1 MSYSIPEKPL
11 QKLFV
16 HLRDPPV
23 NWKIAGRSLNDRRL
37 KILLRYTPE
46 NYFNYLLILKI
57 ALSITI
63 ISFIIEFMFPFLKN
77 MDEIKHIIGVFI
89 FRFIHF
95 TAFAYYSLFVLVFK
109 IYNKNGDKRGK
120 VNIMIYLLL
129 VLLMELSWKI
139 YKYCPAS
146 YYEFKMYGVDE
157 NNYSTTFHPSL
168 YSIFREHS
176 DYIIYISGFA
186 MVVNVLYIMYNEK
199 WIDIKFRTAYFIIFG
214 YLFLNAF
221 VENRL

>member
-1 MSYSIPEKPL
+1 MFSQKYLYSVSKSLFLTSTPPS
-11 QKLFV
+11 QKMF
-16 HLRDPPV
+16 
-23 NWKIAGRSLNDRRL
+23 ASL
-37 KILLRYTPE
+37 KY
-46 NYFNYLLILKI
+46 YSLILKI
-57 ALSITI
+57 AFSTTVV
-63 ISFIIEFMFPFLKN
+63 SFIIEFVHPFLKN
-77 MDEIKHIIGVFI
+77 MDEIEHIIGVFM

-95 TAFAYYSLFVLVFK
+95 AAFVYYSLFVIVFK
-109 IYNKNGDKRGK
+109 IYHKNDNKSDANKTN
-120 VNIMIYLLL
+120 VMIYLFL

-176 DYIIYISGFA
+176 DYIIYASGIA
-186 MVVNVLYIMYNEK
+186 MVVNVLYILYNEK
-199 WIDIKFRTAYFIIFG
+199 WIDVKFKTLYFVIFG

-221 VENRL
+221 VENRMH

>member
-1 MSYSIPEKPL
+1 
-11 QKLFV
+11 V
-16 HLRDPPV
+16 
-23 NWKIAGRSLNDRRL
+23 
-37 KILLRYTPE
+37 
-46 NYFNYLLILKI
+46 ILKI
-57 ALSITI
+57 ALSTTI

-77 MDEIKHIIGVFI
+77 MDEIKHITGVFI

-95 TAFAYYSLFVLVFK
+95 AAFAYYSLFVLVFK

-199 WIDIKFRTAYFIIFG
+199 WIDIKFKTAYFIIFG

-221 VENRL
+221 VENRMH